1 MYESIITKNRGGFLI
16 YEVIIAILIGI
27 DQAIKY
33 GVLNVLKEKGSISV
47 IDGVFHLTYVENRG
61 AAFGMLQNNQI
72 IFVIIAGLATVI
84 GLYWLHKNKE
94 KINIIGKASIIMIVS
109 GAIGN
114 LIDRLRLGF
123 VVDYFDFRI
132 IWQYVFNFADILV
145 VCGTILLCFYIW
157 KYSDLKE

>member
-1 MYESIITKNRGGFLI
+1 MYESKKLKNRGDLLI
-16 YEVIIAILIGI
+16 YEIIIAILIGI
-27 DQAIKY
+27 DQIIKY
-33 GVLNVLKEKGSISV
+33 GVLNVLKEKGSIPI
-47 IDGVFHLTYVENRG
+47 IDGMFHLTYVENRG

-72 IFVIIAGLATVI
+72 IFVAIALIATVV

-145 VCGTILLCFYIW
+145 VCGTILLCFYIL
-157 KYSDLKE
+157 KYTDTKE

>member
-1 MYESIITKNRGGFLI
+1 M
-16 YEVIIAILIGI
+16 
-27 DQAIKY
+27 
-33 GVLNVLKEKGSISV
+33 
-47 IDGVFHLTYVENRG
+47 FHLTYVENRG

>member
-1 MYESIITKNRGGFLI
+1 MI

-33 GVLNVLKEKGSISV
+33 GILNVLKEKGSIPV

-61 AAFGMLQNNQI
+61 AAFGMFQNNQF
-72 IFVIIAGLATVI
+72 IFVAIALIATGV

-94 KINIIGKASIIMIVS
+94 KINIIGKVSIIMIIS

-132 IWQYVFNFADILV
+132 IWQYVFNFADVLV
-145 VCGTILLCFYIW
+145 VCGTMLLCFYIW